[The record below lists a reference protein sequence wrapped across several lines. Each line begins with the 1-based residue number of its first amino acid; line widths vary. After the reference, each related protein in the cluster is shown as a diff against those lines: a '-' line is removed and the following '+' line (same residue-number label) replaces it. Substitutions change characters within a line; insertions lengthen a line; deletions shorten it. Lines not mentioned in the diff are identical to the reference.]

1 MCGLA
6 AAYDF
11 PSIELTRLGEACR
24 AGSSSLD
31 TLMKEHQD
39 HSVVTRWGGRAER
52 YRDFPRTENR
62 AHDTFGVQP
71 LQFGHAYH
79 YEAWVLERFAPD
91 TQSMT
96 RTLTEVSAVI
106 DGVELRA
113 TATFVVTGRDG
124 TQQYVLATKAAGV
137 TSELGKLRRIA
148 KANGATV
155 KHLTRDEIRAQIDDF
170 WFWER
175 LRQVATMWVNKG
187 HDLDDILVALVI
199 SGRTSLVDIC
209 AQMDAPRD
217 LIRARLARL
226 HVEGRLLVQRVG
238 GELRAS
244 VIEGRA

>member
-1 MCGLA
+1 
-6 AAYDF
+6 
-11 PSIELTRLGEACR
+11 
-24 AGSSSLD
+24 
-31 TLMKEHQD
+31 MKEQQD
-39 HSVVTRWGGRAER
+39 HSVVTKWGGRAER
-52 YRDFPRTENR
+52 YRDFRRTEVR

-96 RTLTEVSAVI
+96 RTLTEVSAII
-106 DGVELRA
+106 DGVERRA
-113 TATFVVTGRDG
+113 TATFVVTRRDG
-124 TQQYVLATKAAGV
+124 SKQYVLATKAAGK
-137 TSELGKLRRIA
+137 TSALSALRRIA
-148 KANGATV
+148 KANGAAV
-155 KHLTRDEIRAQIDDF
+155 KHLTRDEIRAQIADF

-226 HVEGRLLVQRVG
+226 HIAGRLLIQRAG

-244 VIEGRA
+244 AIEERA